1 MAEEVVE
8 TFQHAPSGPG
18 EQDADGSRLLS
29 SGQVH
34 DLLRAAVG
42 HGGGQL
48 ASWRLDHIDAQPG
61 HATTATYAAVVD
73 WPFGRREEVLGASAR
88 AGSRTD
94 TDERAVIFADGS
106 REVAVWLYPNDPDLP
121 GLARA
126 ASSPAVAALLNEFHV
141 LDRPVTAGDIGL
153 EIVGYRPRRRAVLRA
168 TVRTPAGRIVLY
180 VKVLRE
186 AAFAATVRRHEL
198 LLGAGLPAPPIAA
211 ATPDFVLVL
220 RELPG
225 RPVAAAMFDSVPPC
239 RAEDLIGLLDAM
251 PAEIATLPRRAPWVE
266 AVDQYAAMVAAALPA
281 VAVRLG
287 GLVARIDAG
296 LAASP
301 PGREATHGDFH
312 EGQLLVTG
320 GAVSGLLD
328 IDTVGPGH
336 RVDDLACLVA
346 HLSTVQR
353 MNTRQAAR
361 VQRLV
366 RTWMPVFDARVDPVE
381 LRLRAAGVIIS
392 LATGPY
398 RSQEPRWRQ
407 ETMAIVDAAERL
419 VRSVQA

>member
-1 MAEEVVE
+1 MPEEVGE
-8 TFQHAPSGPG
+8 TFQDDPYVPG
-18 EQDADGSRLLS
+18 EPDADGSHLLS

-42 HGGGQL
+42 HGGGRL

-73 WPFGRREEVLGASAR
+73 WPFGRREELLGASAR
-88 AGSRTD
+88 AGRRSD

-121 GLARA
+121 GLARV
-126 ASSPAVAALLNEFHV
+126 ASSSAVAGLISEFNILN
-141 LDRPVTAGDIGL
+141 RTVTAEDVGL

-168 TVRTPAGRIVLY
+168 TVRTPTGRVVLY

-186 AAFAATVRRHEL
+186 EAFAATVRRHEM

-225 RPVAAAMFDSVPPC
+225 RPLAAAMFDAVPPC
-239 RAEDLIGLLDAM
+239 RAEDLIDLLDAM
-251 PAEIATLPRRAPWVE
+251 PPEIATLPRRAPWVE
-266 AVDQYAAMVAAALPA
+266 ALHQYAAMVAAALPE
-281 VAVRLG
+281 VVPRLG
-287 GLVARIDAG
+287 ELVAQIDAG
-296 LAASP
+296 LVST

-312 EGQLLVTG
+312 EGQLLVIG

-328 IDTVGPGH
+328 IDTVGP
-336 RVDDLACLVA
+336 
-346 HLSTVQR
+346 
-353 MNTRQAAR
+353 
-361 VQRLV
+361 
-366 RTWMPVFDARVDPVE
+366 
-381 LRLRAAGVIIS
+381 
-392 LATGPY
+392 
-398 RSQEPRWRQ
+398 
-407 ETMAIVDAAERL
+407 
-419 VRSVQA
+419 